1 MTLIYT
7 SLVAV
12 MEVKIG
18 SIMYQDRFYENDG
31 KGNFTENKK
40 DFPPFLKNVS
50 CVKSVDFD
58 HDGDLYLL
66 WADGL
71 N

>member
-18 SIMYQDRFYENDG
+18 SIMYQDRFYENDV

-40 DFPPFLKNVS
+40 DFHHF
-50 CVKSVDFD
+50 
-58 HDGDLYLL
+58 
-66 WADGL
+66 
-71 N
+71 

>member
-1 MTLIYT
+1 
-7 SLVAV
+7 
-12 MEVKIG
+12 
-18 SIMYQDRFYENDG
+18 MYQNRFCENDG
-31 KGNFTENKK
+31 KGDFTENKK